1 VVAAAERVTGRPIA
15 RNICPRRA
23 GDPAVL
29 VSDSSKARVLLSWT
43 PRFPSLDQQIAH
55 AWGWLRDDTHR
66 SRGPQPGDSAV

>member
-1 VVAAAERVTGRPIA
+1 VTGRSIA

-23 GDPAVL
+23 GDLAVL

-43 PRFPSLDQQIAH
+43 PRFSSLDQQIAH

-66 SRGPQPGDSAV
+66 SRAPQPGDSAT